1 MLLIC
6 VKLKQEYIVFKDI
19 KNNKVLLNKLSNTV
33 SLTKNKEKELTN
45 KPSNFYLVDNNYIL
59 FQEKLK
65 ING

>member
-45 KPSNFYLVDNNYIL
+45 KLSNFYLVDNNNIL
-59 FQEKLK
+59 FQEILK

>member
-1 MLLIC
+1 VLLIC

>member
-45 KPSNFYLVDNNYIL
+45 KLSNFYLVDNNNIL
-59 FQEKLK
+59 FQETLK